1 MQNHFSED
9 RVIETED
16 RVEEIRGQ
24 EMNAIQPGNVLIE
37 RPGNEIPKVNGKHAP
52 DDEDEDTEEDD
63 LILGDDEVEGDEEEF
78 EIELEE
84 DMDEADLDEDDL
96 VLDTD
101 DETEDDA
108 EEDDL

>member
-1 MQNHFSED
+1 MLYRISQ
-9 RVIETED
+9 IETESQQSIYFGANID
-16 RVEEIRGQ
+16 HRLHGWVKGFGFFWSWISRMGFDHGLHGCVKGFDFLF
-24 EMNAIQPGNVLIE
+24 AL
-37 RPGNEIPKVNGKHAP
+37 
-52 DDEDEDTEEDD
+52 DFT
-63 LILGDDEVEGDEEEF
+63 EEEF

-84 DMDEADLDEDDL
+84 DMDEADLDDDDL